1 MHQSA
6 RPQSALSSPAR
17 RQGGLSAIG
26 GLVVLILVV
35 GGITLTLK
43 LAPHYIDFYTMQ
55 SVIEGLP
62 AQEVRGMTRTG
73 LSDMLEKRFKIN
85 NLRGFKIRDII
96 TVDRGRDGTVL
107 EVKYE
112 RREHLFFNVDVV
124 ITFEKR
130 YEYT

>member
-1 MHQSA
+1 MH
-6 RPQSALSSPAR
+6 ALSSPPR
-17 RQGGLSAIG
+17 RQGGLSAMG
-26 GLVVLILVV
+26 ALGMLVVIVA
-35 GGITLTLK
+35 GITLTLK

-62 AQEVRGMTRTG
+62 PQEVRGMTRTN
-73 LSDMLEKRFKIN
+73 LNEALQKRFKIN
-85 NLRGFKIRDII
+85 NLRDFKIRDII
-96 TVDRGRDGTVL
+96 DVERSRDGTVL
-107 EVKYE
+107 LVKYE